1 VVFGR
6 QICHT
11 KCFRIF
17 TFLYLIFDLEKGV
30 FMTIIHIRIPNWL
43 DRFFTFPLLV
53 FRLLRYGYTF
63 RRIYLSEDAWT
74 ILDWQDYYRFGRFK
88 WEITGNDNK
97 FYAVRSVRVGSSR
110 TTTVRLHRLI
120 MNAPQNLVVDH
131 INGDSLDNRRAN
143 LRLATQTQNLYNRKK
158 KENTSSQFIG
168 SFFNKSHRYWCSQIK
183 VNGKSIWLGSFD
195 SEIAAARA
203 YDKAALEYHKEFAR
217 LNFPEAATPS

>member
-1 VVFGR
+1 
-6 QICHT
+6 
-11 KCFRIF
+11 
-17 TFLYLIFDLEKGV
+17 
-30 FMTIIHIRIPNWL
+30 MTMIHIGIPNWF

-74 ILDWQDYYRFGRFK
+74 ILDQKDYYRFGRFK

-120 MNAPQNLVVDH
+120 MDCPKGLVVDH

-143 LRLATQTQNLYNRKK
+143 LRLATHSQNQCNKRKRK
-158 KENTSSQFIG
+158 NTSSQFIG
-168 SFFNKSHRYWCSQIK
+168 AFFNKSHQYWCSQIR
-183 VNGKSIWLGSFD
+183 VNGKSLWLGCFD

-203 YDKAALEYHKEFAR
+203 YDKAAKKYHGEFAR
-217 LNFPEAATPS
+217 LNFLG